1 MESRKD
7 TVRVKEESKDFWPD
21 TADDYNVDSAKTCE
35 VKSIQSFPFNKSSVS
50 YTNKDLALQEK
61 LTTTICKSEYENNR
75 PTVKIEKENQNNIYE
90 NVIIDFECKTVKP
103 ELKSLPTTVCVS

>member
-75 PTVKIEKENQNNIYE
+75 PTLILRETQRV
-90 NVIIDFECKTVKP
+90 NVTSRKNP
-103 ELKSLPTTVCVS
+103 